1 MGVGSGMQI
10 KKASKRTRQYSS
22 TRSKYWSGYK
32 VLARTAPS
40 GTRVR
45 GRKKSRRMTAL
56 KAKKLMSSLVQDLS
70 TQSLRKQFNP
80 DPSQNEKFQT
90 QARTRL
96 QTRLHKLNN
105 TFRKIVTENGKIYY
119 FCEYN
124 QTTKWDLALGQTIV
138 QEKEQMPS
146 MKDWLLQEK
155 YKANVLKLNFVAR
168 KKR

>member
-1 MGVGSGMQI
+1 MEGSVQSLLQQ
-10 KKASKRTRQYSS
+10 A
-22 TRSKYWSGYK
+22 
-32 VLARTAPS
+32 AAPS

-45 GRKKSRRMTAL
+45 GRKKSQRMTAL
-56 KAKKLMSSLVQDLS
+56 KAKQDFS
-70 TQSLRKQFNP
+70 TQSLRKQFKP

>member
-1 MGVGSGMQI
+1 MEGSVQSLLQQ
-10 KKASKRTRQYSS
+10 A
-22 TRSKYWSGYK
+22 
-32 VLARTAPS
+32 AAPS

-56 KAKKLMSSLVQDLS
+56 KAKKLMSGLVQDQDFS

-146 MKDWLLQEK
+146 EKDWLLQEK